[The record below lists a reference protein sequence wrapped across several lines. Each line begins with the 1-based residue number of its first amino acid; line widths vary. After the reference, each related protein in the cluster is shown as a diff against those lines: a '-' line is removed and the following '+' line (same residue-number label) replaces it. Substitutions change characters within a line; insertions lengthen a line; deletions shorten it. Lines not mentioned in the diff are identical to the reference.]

1 MTLRPGGNLLMKI
14 IQGPAE
20 KELSELAGFHFKQ
33 MQRVKPSAS
42 RNESAE
48 TYYLCQGYQ
57 QSQNEDALKIKKI
70 REELETGSN
79 DSPILKEF

>member
-1 MTLRPGGNLLMKI
+1 MKI

-20 KELSELAGFHFKQ
+20 KELSEYANLRFKK

-48 TYYLCQGYQ
+48 TYYLCQGYF
-57 QSQNEDALKIKKI
+57 QSQDPAAVRLRDINDKL
-70 REELETGSN
+70 ELYKDN
-79 DSPILKEF
+79 P